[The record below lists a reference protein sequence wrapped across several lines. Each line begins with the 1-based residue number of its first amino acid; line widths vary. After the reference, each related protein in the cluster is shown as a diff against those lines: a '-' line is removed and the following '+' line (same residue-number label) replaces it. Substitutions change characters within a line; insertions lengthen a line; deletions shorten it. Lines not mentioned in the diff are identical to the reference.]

1 MNQGDCG
8 QKSSSTFLDCLSPKG
23 GVILAAT
30 IADILA
36 DGLNS
41 NQIAALG
48 GFITIIGDSLGYIS
62 AQMDLC
68 ASINTNQEE
77 R

>member
-1 MNQGDCG
+1 MNQNDCG
-8 QKSSSTFLDCLSPKG
+8 QKNSYTLLDCLSPKDG
-23 GVILAAT
+23 AILAAA

-48 GFITIIGDSLGYIS
+48 GFITIIGDSMQYIS
-62 AQMDLC
+62 AQMELC
-68 ASINTNQEE
+68 ESRNTNQE

>member
-1 MNQGDCG
+1 MNQKECG
-8 QKSSSTFLDCLSPKG
+8 QMSSNMFPDCLSPKG
-23 GVILAAT
+23 GAILAALV
-30 IADILA
+30 ADILA

-62 AQMDLC
+62 AQMELC
-68 ASINTNQEE
+68 ESKNTDQQEG
-77 R
+77 

>member
-1 MNQGDCG
+1 MIQSDCG
-8 QKSSSTFLDCLSPKG
+8 QKNNSMFLDCLPPKG
-23 GVILAAT
+23 GAILAAA

-62 AQMDLC
+62 AQMELC
-68 ASINTNQEE
+68 ESKNTNQEE